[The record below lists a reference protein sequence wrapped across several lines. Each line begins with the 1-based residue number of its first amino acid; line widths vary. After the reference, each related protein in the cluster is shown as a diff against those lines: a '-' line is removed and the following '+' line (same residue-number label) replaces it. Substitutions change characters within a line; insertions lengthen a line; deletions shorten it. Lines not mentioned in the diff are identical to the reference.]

1 MNTSQITTK
10 TTTTYPLGSSVY
22 PTPLGSPHHHPFSTS
37 LAPAAGPVLPASLST
52 VSPTTTS
59 SENNNNFPYCFPSSS
74 HGKSQSSILLS
85 NRENLS
91 RIWIDLYQELNLK
104 ENEIMQRIREGYF
117 KVEVLN
123 DNLKK
128 MENILQEKSETI
140 RQYLIEENEMKSKN
154 IIIPQIRPA
163 DEIPGFVRNVN
174 SGSPIII
181 EDQPYGNVVA
191 NKYLEPPLRVK
202 VSDELDLLAKEG
214 SLQVTA
220 VLCGSLTETRIN
232 RTSDGKQNILQGYTI
247 LPITPE
253 GYATFNKLK
262 IMDVSSKHHHQPFSI
277 QLQLQEIKKTG
288 SVVNIGEPIKSS
300 PLRVQS
306 RINKKGTTTRS
317 SLFNT
322 KSKKKTRQDLDCN
335 YIDITS
341 LLVLP
346 QKEAASKLG
355 ISESMLCKRFKE
367 CTRRKWPYRYLRK
380 IDKMLQMF
388 SPKSGYYPNTTEE
401 QEKMDRLKRERVE
414 CLQPVKIRITGNDK
428 VSVKLQSMIT
438 RDGVLLS
445 ETESEEGSSLA
456 SSQDLEEKFNH
467 LRMMKYHKLQK
478 L

>member
-1 MNTSQITTK
+1 MRMNSQR
-10 TTTTYPLGSSVY
+10 TYPLVY
-22 PTPLGSPHHHPFSTS
+22 PLAPTPLVFSNSMSPG
-37 LAPAAGPVLPASLST
+37 LAASRDCLDGKT
-52 VSPTTTS
+52 NEIWNLYQQLNFQ
-59 SENNNNFPYCFPSSS
+59 ENEAIQ
-74 HGKSQSSILLS
+74 KILEGYA
-85 NRENLS
+85 N
-91 RIWIDLYQELNLK
+91 IDLLN
-104 ENEIMQRIREGYF
+104 E
-117 KVEVLN
+117 
-123 DNLKK
+123 NLKK
-128 MENILQEKSETI
+128 IETILTQKSDTI
-140 RQYLIEENEMKSKN
+140 RQYMSEENEVKN
-154 IIIPQIRPA
+154 TQIIIPQIRSA
-163 DEIPGFVRNVN
+163 EEITGFVRTVN

-181 EDQPYGNVVA
+181 EEQPYGNVVA

-202 VSDELDLLAKEG
+202 VSEEFSLLAKEG

-220 VLCGSLTETRIN
+220 VLCGSLTEARIN

-277 QLQLQEIKKTG
+277 RLQLQEIKKTG
-288 SVVNIGEPIKSS
+288 SVVSIGEPIKSA

-306 RINKKGTTTRS
+306 RINKKGTTRS
-317 SLFNT
+317 SLFNIKT
-322 KSKKKTRQDLDCN
+322 KKKSRTDLDCN

-388 SPKSGYYPNTTEE
+388 SPKSGYFTGTED
-401 QEKMDRLKRERVE
+401 QEKIDHLKREREE

-438 RDGVLLS
+438 RDGTLMS
-445 ETESEEGSSLA
+445 ETESDEGSLP
-456 SSQDLEEKFNH
+456 SSQDQEEVEIHSFEDDEISQVAETLNS
-467 LRMMKYHKLQK
+467 LRQPTTLAFY
-478 L
+478 